1 VNSSSR
7 RGFTLIELLV
17 VIAIIA
23 VLIALLLPAVQSARE
38 AARRAQCTNNLKQ
51 IGLALHNY
59 HSTNDVF
66 PLGTSFN
73 EVGTVPPPHPGVWGS
88 WGAQALMLGY
98 MEQTP
103 LYNAINF
110 SWGPLASGTGTLT
123 GNNSPGINTTV
134 LHTVVASFVCP
145 SDPYCGSGQ
154 QDLNDYASC
163 FGTTGLP
170 LYIVNWSA
178 PGGPPYYNQQPSG
191 STGMFTFALAYGIRN
206 CTDGSSNTVAYAEWL
221 VGNGR
226 GAILGGANPA
236 STYRGNLMSGLAPS
250 GTDPGTIY
258 DAFSAPQVI
267 LTNLQYCTTQFLTP
281 GTQGITDLKGWRWGL
296 GASGY
301 SMFNMM
307 QTPND
312 KQYPIGGCR
321 DDNFN
326 TGSNSWPDASFSVSA
341 ASNHPGGC
349 NVLMADGSARFV
361 KDSINRMTWWSIGT
375 KANGEVISSDS
386 Y

>member
-1 VNSSSR
+1 MNSSSR

-59 HSTNDVF
+59 HTTNDVF

-73 EVGTVPPPHPGVWGS
+73 PVDTANDPGVWAS
-88 WGAQALMLGY
+88 WSAQALMLGY
-98 MEQTP
+98 FEQGP

-110 SWGPLASGTGTLT
+110 SWGPLATGTTTSDGTG
-123 GNNSPGINTTV
+123 GINTTAT
-134 LHTVVASFVCP
+134 HTLITSFVCP
-145 SDPYCGSGQ
+145 SDPFAGGGQ
-154 QDLNDYASC
+154 QNINNYASC

-191 STGMFTFALAYGIRN
+191 STGMFTFAIPYGVRH
-206 CTDGSSNTVAYAEWL
+206 CTDGTSNTVAYAEWL
-221 VGNGR
+221 VGDGR
-226 GAILGGANPA
+226 GVVLGGANPP
-236 STYRGNLMSGLAPS
+236 SRYRGNLMSGVAS
-250 GTDPGTIY
+250 VGVDPGTIY
-258 DAFSAPQVI
+258 DAFSNPQDI
-267 LTNLQYCTTQFLTP
+267 LLNLQNCATQFQT
-281 GTQGITDLKGWRWGL
+281 TTTGITDLKGWRWGL

-301 SMFNMM
+301 SMFNVL

-312 KQYPIGGCR
+312 HQYPIGGCR
-321 DDNFN
+321 ENFAV
-326 TGSNSWPDASFSVSA
+326 GSNSWPDASFSIGA

-349 NVLMADGSARFV
+349 NVLFADGSVRFV
-361 KDSINRMTWWSIGT
+361 KDSINRMTWWGLGT
-375 KANGEVISSDS
+375 KASGEVISSDA

>member
-51 IGLALHNY
+51 IGLAIHNY

-73 EVGTVPPPHPGVWGS
+73 EVGTVPPPHPGVWAS

-110 SWGPLASGTGTLT
+110 SWGPLASGTGTLA

-134 LHTVVASFVCP
+134 LHTIVASFVCP

-154 QDLNDYASC
+154 QNLNDYASC

-170 LYIVNWSA
+170 LYYWN
-178 PGGPPYYNQQPSG
+178 GTNGPPQYNQTPSG
-191 STGMFTFALAYGIRN
+191 STGMFTFALAYGVRH
-206 CTDGSSNTVAYAEWL
+206 CTDGTSNTLAYAEWL
-221 VGNGR
+221 VGDGR
-226 GAILGGANPA
+226 GSALGGVTPP
-236 STYRGNLMSGLAPS
+236 SRYRGNMSAGNS
-250 GTDPGTIY
+250 STGTDPGTIY
-258 DAFSAPQVI
+258 DAFSNPQTF
-267 LTNLQYCTTQFLTP
+267 LNNLQVCTTDFRT
-281 GTQGITDLKGWRWGL
+281 TTTGINDMKGWRWGM

-301 SMFNMM
+301 SMFNCI

-312 KQYPIGGCR
+312 SQYPIGGCR
-321 DDNFN
+321 MNFEQ
-326 TGSNSWPDASFSVSA
+326 TGAPWPDASFTIGA

-361 KDSINRMTWWSIGT
+361 KNSINRMTWWGLGT
-375 KANGEVISSDS
+375 KGNGEVISSDA